1 MGQFIQMLQDNTLL
15 SAVIRLLL
23 SAVLGGLIGTERA
36 ARGRAAGMRTH
47 ILVCIGAAMTA
58 LVGLYATDTM
68 GLDSDPLRVSAQVIS
83 GIGFLG
89 GGMILV
95 RGRTHITGLTTAA
108 GLWTTAAIG
117 LAMGIGFYSAALVGT
132 ALVLVTN
139 IVLPPLERGKK
150 LTRDVLYAELDDAQ
164 AVNGFL
170 DHSKAAYEIEVVRVM
185 AARSGLAGPPQ
196 NRGDLRGDPRS
207 APCGL
212 CHGAELLTR
221 HFSPFPQI
229 TESRKALFFRY
240 RDFP

>member
-108 GLWTTAAIG
+108 IG
-117 LAMGIGFYSAALVGT
+117 LAMGIGFYSAALIGT

-139 IVLPPLERGKK
+139 IVLPPLEQSRK
-150 LTRDVLYAELDDAQ
+150 LTSDVLYAELDDAQ

-185 AARSGLAGPPQ
+185 AARSGLAGHVGLELEVPADSRRKTEEICAEI
-196 NRGDLRGDPRS
+196 RGLPHVAFAMEQS
-207 APCGL
+207 
-212 CHGAELLTR
+212 
-221 HFSPFPQI
+221 
-229 TESRKALFFRY
+229 Y
-240 RDFP
+240 

>member
-47 ILVCIGAAMTA
+47 ILVCIG
-58 LVGLYATDTM
+58 
-68 GLDSDPLRVSAQVIS
+68 
-83 GIGFLG
+83 

-117 LAMGIGFYSAALVGT
+117 LAMGIGFYSAALIGA

-139 IVLPPLERGKK
+139 IVLPPLEQSRK

-185 AARSGLAGPPQ
+185 AARSGLAGHVGLELEVPADSRRKTEEICAEI
-196 NRGDLRGDPRS
+196 RGLPHVAFAMEQS
-207 APCGL
+207 
-212 CHGAELLTR
+212 
-221 HFSPFPQI
+221 
-229 TESRKALFFRY
+229 Y
-240 RDFP
+240 

>member
-117 LAMGIGFYSAALVGT
+117 LGFYSAALIGA

-139 IVLPPLERGKK
+139 IVLPPLEQSRK

-170 DHSKAAYEIEVVRVM
+170 DPSKAAYEIEVVRVV
-185 AARSGLAGPPQ
+185 AARSGLTGHVGLELEVPADSRRKTEEICTEI
-196 NRGDLRGDPRS
+196 RGLPHVAFAMEQS
-207 APCGL
+207 
-212 CHGAELLTR
+212 
-221 HFSPFPQI
+221 
-229 TESRKALFFRY
+229 Y
-240 RDFP
+240 

>member
-23 SAVLGGLIGTERA
+23 SAALGGLIGTERA

-117 LAMGIGFYSAALVGT
+117 LAMGIGFYSAALIGA

-150 LTRDVLYAELDDAQ
+150 LTRDLLYAELDDAQ

-185 AARSGLAGPPQ
+185 AARSGLAGHVGLELEVPADSRRKTEEICAEI
-196 NRGDLRGDPRS
+196 RGLPHVAFAMEQS
-207 APCGL
+207 
-212 CHGAELLTR
+212 
-221 HFSPFPQI
+221 
-229 TESRKALFFRY
+229 Y
-240 RDFP
+240 

>member
-108 GLWTTAAIG
+108 IG
-117 LAMGIGFYSAALVGT
+117 LAMGIGFYSAALIGT

-139 IVLPPLERGKK
+139 IVLPPLEQSRK

-170 DHSKAAYEIEVVRVM
+170 DHSKAAYEIEVVRVV
-185 AARSGLAGPPQ
+185 AARSGLTGHVGLELEVPADSRRKTEEICAEI
-196 NRGDLRGDPRS
+196 RGLPHVAFAMEQS
-207 APCGL
+207 
-212 CHGAELLTR
+212 
-221 HFSPFPQI
+221 
-229 TESRKALFFRY
+229 Y
-240 RDFP
+240 

>member
-47 ILVCIGAAMTA
+47 ILVCIGAAM
-58 LVGLYATDTM
+58 TDTM

-117 LAMGIGFYSAALVGT
+117 LAMGIGSYSAALIGA

-139 IVLPPLERGKK
+139 IVLPPLEQSRK
-150 LTRDVLYAELDDAQ
+150 LTRDGLDAELDDAQ

-170 DHSKAAYEIEVVRVM
+170 DHSKAAYEIEVVRVV
-185 AARSGLAGPPQ
+185 AARSGLTGHVGLELEVPADSRRKTEEICTEI
-196 NRGDLRGDPRS
+196 RGLPHVAFAMEQS
-207 APCGL
+207 
-212 CHGAELLTR
+212 
-221 HFSPFPQI
+221 
-229 TESRKALFFRY
+229 Y
-240 RDFP
+240 

>member
-108 GLWTTAAIG
+108 IG

-185 AARSGLAGPPQ
+185 AARSGLAGHVGLELEVPADSRRKTEEICAEI
-196 NRGDLRGDPRS
+196 RGLPHVAFAMEQS
-207 APCGL
+207 
-212 CHGAELLTR
+212 
-221 HFSPFPQI
+221 
-229 TESRKALFFRY
+229 Y
-240 RDFP
+240 

>member
-1 MGQFIQMLQDNTLL
+1 M
-15 SAVIRLLL
+15 
-23 SAVLGGLIGTERA
+23 
-36 ARGRAAGMRTH
+36 
-47 ILVCIGAAMTA
+47 
-58 LVGLYATDTM
+58 GLYATDTM

-117 LAMGIGFYSAALVGT
+117 LAMGIGFYSAALIGA

-139 IVLPPLERGKK
+139 IVLPPLEQSRK

-170 DHSKAAYEIEVVRVM
+170 DHSKAAYEIEVVRVV
-185 AARSGLAGPPQ
+185 AARSGLTGHVGLELEVPADSRRKTEEICTEI
-196 NRGDLRGDPRS
+196 RGLPHVAFAMEQS
-207 APCGL
+207 
-212 CHGAELLTR
+212 
-221 HFSPFPQI
+221 
-229 TESRKALFFRY
+229 Y
-240 RDFP
+240 

>member
-1 MGQFIQMLQDNTLL
+1 MAHFIQTLHDSALL
-15 SAVIRLLL
+15 SAIVRLVL

-58 LVGLYATDTM
+58 LVGLYATDTL
-68 GLDSDPLRVSAQVIS
+68 GLDSDPLRVGAQVIS

-95 RGRTHITGLTTAA
+95 RGKTHITGLTTAA

-117 LAMGIGFYSAALVGT
+117 LAMGFGFYSAALIGA

-139 IVLPPLERGKK
+139 IVLPPLERGRK

-164 AVNGFL
+164 AVNEFL
-170 DHSKAAYEIEVVRVM
+170 DHSKAAYEIEVSRVV
-185 AARSGLAGPPQ
+185 AAKTGLAGHV
-196 NRGDLRGDPRS
+196 
-207 APCGL
+207 GL
-212 CHGAELLTR
+212 ELEVPADSRRKTEEICAELRRLP
-221 HFSPFPQI
+221 HVSFVMEQS
-229 TESRKALFFRY
+229 Y
-240 RDFP
+240 